1 MSPIGP
7 MFAIHPLYETR
18 GVLMN
23 INAVITTLLRDGFI
37 LVFNQDKLDIVRTAE
52 ALLAAGIKNMEVTC
66 RISRPLEKLS
76 RLRKE
81 LPDFVAGAASLID
94 WSAMLAVYNN
104 VHRNDPLPTL
114 QQVVDAGA
122 CYLVSAVNFSD
133 ASFRRFTGQVP
144 MIPGC
149 GSATE
154 VVTQF
159 GKGANLCKV
168 FPAQELG
175 GPAFVK
181 AIDPAIHKMISL
193 VPTGGTNATNIP
205 DYIEAGV
212 LVLGGSFSM
221 IDKAKMQKIV
231 DEQDYRLLANEL
243 TEVKQLIDRQ
253 RAAKYRGLDFANASL
268 DQISQKTGRNF
279 NIA

>member
-1 MSPIGP
+1 MDIK
-7 MFAIHPLYETR
+7 TT
-18 GVLMN
+18 
-23 INAVITTLLRDGFI
+23 ITALLRDGFI
-37 LVFNQDKLDIVRTAE
+37 LVFNQDKLDIVKTAE
-52 ALLAAGIKNMEVTC
+52 ALLVAGITNMEVTC

-76 RLRKE
+76 RLRTE
-81 LPDFVAGAASLID
+81 LPRFVAGSASLID
-94 WSAMLAVYNN
+94 WPSMLAVYNN
-104 VHRNDPLPTL
+104 AHRDDPLPTL

-133 ASFRRFTGQVP
+133 AGFRRFAGRVP

-193 VPTGGTNATNIP
+193 VPTGGTNAANIP
-205 DYIEAGV
+205 DYIDAGV

-221 IDKAKMQKIV
+221 IDKATMQKIV
-231 DEQDYRLLANEL
+231 DEQDYKLLAGKL
-243 TEVKQLIDRQ
+243 TEVKQLIDRL
-253 RAAKYRGLDFANASL
+253 RAAKYRGLDFAHASIE
-268 DQISQKTGRNF
+268 QISQKTGRNF
-279 NIA
+279 NVD